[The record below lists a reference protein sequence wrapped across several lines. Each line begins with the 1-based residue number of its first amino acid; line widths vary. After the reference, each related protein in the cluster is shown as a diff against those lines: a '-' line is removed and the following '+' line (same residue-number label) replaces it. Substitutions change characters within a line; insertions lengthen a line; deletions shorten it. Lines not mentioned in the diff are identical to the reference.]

1 MLLSSQRKVE
11 SVEGTANC
19 QVKIFT
25 SGTFNQLLED
35 CCLFSCAR
43 KQLLLSC
50 SLFLCA
56 DCSARQAAFA
66 LQHCFLALSRSS
78 LCFSPFCNLCNILTK
93 STVSIMLQTPNDSR
107 LLATC
112 VSPSGMKVVSGGC
125 HITFVYIVGNF
136 WRLIHNLHKIIQR
149 SHDTTQ
155 KEAFPTKLHVFFEI
169 MQWCFRK
176 CKLTADFRG
185 NATMISC
192 W

>member
-136 WRLIHNLHKIIQR
+136 WRLIHNLHKIRQR
-149 SHDTTQ
+149 SHDTSQ